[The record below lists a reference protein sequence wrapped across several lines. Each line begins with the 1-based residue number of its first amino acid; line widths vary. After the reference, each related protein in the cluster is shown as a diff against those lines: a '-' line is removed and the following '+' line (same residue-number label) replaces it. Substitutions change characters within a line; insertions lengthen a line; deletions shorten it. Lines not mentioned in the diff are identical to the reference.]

1 MSIPT
6 FVVVFSGNVLD
17 GFDLIQVKERMA
29 RLIRADEEKM
39 ATLFSGKTIV
49 IKRSTDKND
58 AYKVMTALK
67 AVGADARIRLIKEE
81 TAEAESTGSTDDAQS
96 DASDSPLSLTANV
109 GYLVDPVDPVP
120 APDLDLSSLTV
131 ASIDDTS
138 PLQDSN
144 FKPASIDTSALSV
157 RENDGSPL
165 VEPSAIVPPK
175 ASPDFILD
183 EPGALLDTS
192 PRNSAVASPDT
203 SGLSMRGMQGNL
215 LEDTE
220 KSGPLPPVIPDTSHL
235 HTTDSP
241 GKQDS

>member
-29 RLIRADEEKM
+29 RLIRADEDKM

-144 FKPASIDTSALSV
+144 FKHASISESV
-157 RENDGSPL
+157 
-165 VEPSAIVPPK
+165 
-175 ASPDFILD
+175 IL
-183 EPGALLDTS
+183 
-192 PRNSAVASPDT
+192 
-203 SGLSMRGMQGNL
+203 
-215 LEDTE
+215 E
-220 KSGPLPPVIPDTSHL
+220 KVG
-235 HTTDSP
+235 
-241 GKQDS
+241 